1 MILCISLSILLYL
14 LLCCSLYKYCKALSF
29 WDAAL
34 SEIPDE
40 GAAIKFRIPLGEQQ
54 QGRSTAQFL

>member
-1 MILCISLSILLYL
+1 MIPYVSLSILLHL
-14 LLCCSLYKYCKALSF
+14 LLYCSLYKYCKALSF

-34 SEIPDE
+34 SEIPGE
-40 GAAIKFRIPLGEQQ
+40 GAAIKFRIPSGEQQ